1 MAKSI
6 DEHGRINLNVMLE
19 NAQKEKEKRQEEIK
33 RKQTERQEEI
43 KRKQTERQEENNK
56 LNKLM
61 IEHINEKRENEKIK
75 NFVEI
80 IENSVKDYNDNVRV
94 ETYKIDNEEI
104 KPLLLKIIEDD
115 NIILNV

>member
-1 MAKSI
+1 MTNSI
-6 DEHGRINLNVMLE
+6 DKNGRINLNVMLE

-33 RKQTERQEEI
+33 RSQIERQEEI
-43 KRKQTERQEENNK
+43 KRSQIERQEENNK
-56 LNKLM
+56 FNKLM

-75 NFVEI
+75 NLVEI
-80 IENSVKDYNDNVRV
+80 IENSVKAYNGNVRV
-94 ETYKIDNEEI
+94 ETCKIDNEEL